1 MKHDESQKIMDSP
14 EHSTVLIE
22 VRGLELG
29 RRWSC
34 RQSKQTDVLSE
45 EGLES
50 EMTLNQ
56 VFFQMAGAAEVC
68 NPEETRFQGGRESC
82 LQIFDMGEEWHWRME
97 VIRRASSAG

>member
-1 MKHDESQKIMDSP
+1 MMHDESQKIIASP
-14 EHSTVLIE
+14 EHLAVLIE

-29 RRWSC
+29 RRWFC

-50 EMTLNQ
+50 EMTPNQ

-68 NPEETRFQGGRESC
+68 NPEETRFQGGRESR
-82 LQIFDMGEEWHWRME
+82 LQIFDMGEEWPWRRE